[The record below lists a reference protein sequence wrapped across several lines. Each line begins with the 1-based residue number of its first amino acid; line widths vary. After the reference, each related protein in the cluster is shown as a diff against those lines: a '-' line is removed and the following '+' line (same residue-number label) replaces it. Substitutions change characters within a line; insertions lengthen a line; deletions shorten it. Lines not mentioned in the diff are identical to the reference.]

1 MTAAGTYPDSY
12 KEVCKISIIDTDS
25 NVIVFDGFT
34 EDITAM
40 DWGEKDIEGMALL
53 NGGRVV
59 KNTPMTDESITLK
72 VYPVKADNATTDS
85 VAQLFHPQS
94 TADVTQPIAVD
105 NTITRSQ
112 VGLIMLWATVLP
124 ADAST
129 LPGDSIP
136 AYRVQ
141 VINAY
146 VTKYTPSFDD
156 KHFSAEITLKWAP
169 FAKDATRNKREEST
183 DGSEYLPAAITAPNS
198 F

>member
-1 MTAAGTYPDSY
+1 MTAAGTYPDSW

-53 NGGRVV
+53 NGGRIV

-85 VAQLFHPQS
+85 MVQLFHPQS
-94 TADVTQPIAVD
+94 TPDTTQPILVD
-105 NTITRSQ
+105 NVVDRKQ
-112 VGLIMLWATVLP
+112 VGLVILWATILP
-124 ADAST
+124 ATAT
-129 LPGDSIP
+129 TIPGDSIP
-136 AYRVQ
+136 AYRIE

-156 KHFSAEITLKWAP
+156 KHLSAEITLKWTP
-169 FAKDATRNKREEST
+169 LAKDATRNKREEST
-183 DGSEYLPAAITAPNS
+183 DGSAYLPTAITSPIS